1 MNDAAIQ
8 TGCGPVDELLGGGFE
23 RGTVTQLYGPPAAG
37 KTNLAL
43 SAAVET
49 AATGGTVVYIDT
61 EGVSVDRF
69 DQLLSARV
77 GTDGAVAG
85 DRDRDPN
92 SNPTLDPDPDELES
106 GTEPTM
112 ERDTGPKSKSHPERD
127 TDTTGDTHPDIET
140 VASRIVIEDALDFE
154 EQAEAVRDAE
164 EFAERADLI
173 VLDSATGFYRL
184 ERTGEGSDGEAL
196 RSVTRQVTHLLSLA
210 RKHELAVVL
219 TNQVFAD
226 PDSDRTRALGGNT
239 LEHWTGVV
247 LRLERFRGG
256 KRRAMLEKHRSK
268 PAGESAQFRITD
280 AGIEGDG
287 ERGRH

>member
-1 MNDAAIQ
+1 MNDEAIP

-23 RGTVTQLYGPPAAG
+23 RGTVTQVYGPPAAG

-49 AATGGTVVYIDT
+49 AVAGGTAVYVDT

-69 DQLLSARV
+69 QQLLSARV
-77 GTDGAVAG
+77 D
-85 DRDRDPN
+85 
-92 SNPTLDPDPDELES
+92 DEDVEA
-106 GTEPTM
+106 
-112 ERDTGPKSKSHPERD
+112 
-127 TDTTGDTHPDIET
+127 
-140 VASRIVIEDALDFE
+140 VASRIVIEDAVDFE
-154 EQAEAVRDAE
+154 EQSEAVRDTE

-184 ERTGEGSDGEAL
+184 ERTGESDGGEAL
-196 RSVTRQVTHLLSLA
+196 RSVARQVTHLLSLA
-210 RKHELAVVL
+210 RKHDLAVVL

-226 PDSDRTRALGGNT
+226 PDADRTRALGGNT

-256 KRRAMLEKHRSK
+256 NRRATLEKHRSK
-268 PAGESAQFRITD
+268 AVGESVQFRITD
-280 AGIEGDG
+280 RGLEGGD
-287 ERGRH
+287 ESMRQ

>member
-1 MNDAAIQ
+1 MTDEAIP
-8 TGCGPVDELLGGGFE
+8 TGCNPVDELLGGGFE

-43 SAAVET
+43 SAAVRT
-49 AATGGTVVYIDT
+49 AVDDGTVVYIDT

-69 DQLLSARV
+69 QQLLEAAV
-77 GTDGAVAG
+77 TDGISQETDA
-85 DRDRDPN
+85 
-92 SNPTLDPDPDELES
+92 
-106 GTEPTM
+106 TEDV
-112 ERDTGPKSKSHPERD
+112 EA
-127 TDTTGDTHPDIET
+127 

-184 ERTGEGSDGEAL
+184 ERTADGDEGEAL

-210 RKHELAVVL
+210 RKYDLAVVL

-226 PDSDRTRALGGNT
+226 PESDRTKGLGGNT
-239 LEHWTGVV
+239 LEHWTGTIV
-247 LRLERFRGG
+247 RLERFRGG
-256 KRRAMLEKHRSK
+256 NRRATLEKHRSK
-268 PAGESAQFRITD
+268 PAGESAQFSITER
-280 AGIEGDG
+280 GLSGGDG
-287 ERGRH
+287 TARP